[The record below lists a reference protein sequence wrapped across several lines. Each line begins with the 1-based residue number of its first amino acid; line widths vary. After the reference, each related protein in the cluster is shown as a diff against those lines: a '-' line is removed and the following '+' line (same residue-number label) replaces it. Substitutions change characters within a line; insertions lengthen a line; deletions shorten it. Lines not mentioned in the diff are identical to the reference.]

1 MTHSTEKGIKKSS
14 GIQISPKQVE
24 ILGQKILQQISV
36 NRKFKDRNYSAKQLA
51 QDLGTNTRY
60 ISLVIRRKFES
71 NYTSFINKHRIQEAL
86 ALLSDK
92 NLDNLTV
99 ADIAEAVGFST
110 RQAFYVSFN
119 KIIGMSPKE
128 YRESL
133 VVKKH

>member
-119 KIIGMSPKE
+119 KITVMSPKE

>member
-1 MTHSTEKGIKKSS
+1 M
-14 GIQISPKQVE
+14 E

-119 KIIGMSPKE
+119 KITGMSPKE

-133 VVKKH
+133 VVKNH

>member
-1 MTHSTEKGIKKSS
+1 M
-14 GIQISPKQVE
+14 
-24 ILGQKILQQISV
+24 
-36 NRKFKDRNYSAKQLA
+36 YSFPNLEQAVWP
-51 QDLGTNTRY
+51 NTRY

-71 NYTSFINKHRIQEAL
+71 NYTSFINKHRIEEAL
-86 ALLSDK
+86 TLLSDK

-119 KIIGMSPKE
+119 KITGMSPKE

>member
-110 RQAFYVSFN
+110 RQAFYVSIN
-119 KIIGMSPKE
+119 KITWMSPKE
-128 YRESL
+128 YRERL
-133 VVKKH
+133 VVKNH